1 MSQTF
6 PLSPSFERARKLS
19 RVMAVVFTV
28 GFWMALAGAVV
39 MLAVPFIPLEAH
51 TVVGLGSISVGGVP
65 PRDAVGLG
73 DIRVSLNGLSFGQR
87 TWVLLAME
95 IVLLPIMLLMHH
107 TRRVFGHFA
116 KAEIFVLP
124 VIGHVRSVGLW
135 LIVSFFA
142 NIGGHVALV
151 AAGLMQGQANG
162 TAWPLVIGM
171 VTFIAAYVMEEARRI
186 AAYNAEIV

>member
-107 TRRVFGHFA
+107 TRRV
-116 KAEIFVLP
+116 
-124 VIGHVRSVGLW
+124 
-135 LIVSFFA
+135 
-142 NIGGHVALV
+142 
-151 AAGLMQGQANG
+151 
-162 TAWPLVIGM
+162 
-171 VTFIAAYVMEEARRI
+171 
-186 AAYNAEIV
+186 